1 MLVIVILIM
10 LFRGMVVFVSGSL
23 YVVTV
28 IAVASA
34 TVTVSTVHF
43 RPASLDFR
51 MSICELETVIL

>member
-34 TVTVSTVHF
+34 TVTVSTVRF
-43 RPASLDFR
+43 RPASHTGFPYVN
-51 MSICELETVIL
+51 M